1 MAQNTVVDLRGVHH
15 VALVSSDMARTV
27 AFYRDLLGMPL
38 TKTIDLPGGGQHFFF
53 DIGNGDHLAFFWFP
67 GAPGPVEGVTMAA
80 ALPGRGDIV
89 TAHGSLNHLSFNVP
103 LEQFEAYRRKLQK
116 LGVEV
121 SPIMDHDDSPMTVA
135 REFHPGVYVRS
146 FYFRD
151 PDGALLEFA
160 AWTRPMGAP
169 GDVTVDPVDADGAK
183 VEGVVVP

>member
-1 MAQNTVVDLRGVHH
+1 MPQNAVFELRGVHH
-15 VALVSSDMARTV
+15 VALVCSDMARTV

-67 GAPGPVEGVTMAA
+67 DAPAGVEGVTRAA

-103 LEQFEAYRRKLQK
+103 LEQFEAYRTKLQE

-121 SPIMDHDDSPMTVA
+121 SPVMDHDDSPMTVA
-135 REFHPGVYVRS
+135 RTFHDGVYVRS
-146 FYFRD
+146 FYFRG

-160 AWTRPMGAP
+160 AWTRPMGGP
-169 GDVTVDPVDADGAK
+169 GDVGVDPVDANGAK
-183 VEGVVVP
+183 VLGVV

>member
-1 MAQNTVVDLRGVHH
+1 MSQNSVFDLRGVHH
-15 VALVSSDMARTV
+15 VALVCSDMARTV

-67 GAPGPVEGVTMAA
+67 DAPAGVEGVTRAA

-103 LEQFEAYRRKLQK
+103 LESFEAYRKKLK
-116 LGVEV
+116 DLGVEV
-121 SPIMDHDDSPMTVA
+121 SPIMDHDDSPTTVA

-160 AWTRPMGAP
+160 AWTRVMGAAD
-169 GDVTVDPVDADGAK
+169 DVGVDPVDATGTK
-183 VEGVVVP
+183 VPGVL